1 MSDLL
6 NWLTAV
12 SLLALAGV
20 LFYRDYKA
28 RSGKGFI
35 LHAVIL
41 LACVAFLW
49 RFFGFLTPEP
59 VARGDNNEVYFII
72 VLYVIMVLG
81 MLASY
86 AFQHFSKE
94 KAGRKEWDFGLF
106 LAPVFVSPVIFIPLL
121 TAFQQAAATQQAG
134 GDSPRM
140 MMFLVAF
147 QNGFLWKEYFDHKRK
162 KVTQHGT

>member
-1 MSDLL
+1 MSVLL
-6 NWLTAV
+6 NWITAISMV
-12 SLLALAGV
+12 ALGTL
-20 LFYRDYKA
+20 LFYRDFKA
-28 RSGKGFI
+28 RSGKGGI

-72 VLYVIMVLG
+72 VLYLLMVLG

-94 KAGRKEWDFGLF
+94 KAERKEWDFGLF
-106 LAPVFVSPVIFIPLL
+106 VAPVFVSPVIFIPLL
-121 TAFQQAAATQQAG
+121 TAFQQAD

-147 QNGFLWKEYFDHKRK
+147 QNGFLWKEYFDQKRK
-162 KVTQHGT
+162 KVMQDGT